1 VIGYKQLTNFLFDFV
16 RPAGAILLSRYEEW
30 IVVLSYFIAAVASIL
45 AMHLADQ
52 AKQFQSKKDQKFAL
66 LSGAIALGAAVW
78 SMHFLGMLAFELC
91 VTVKYAPLPTL
102 LSILPAFM
110 AAWAAMRWISQSAR
124 GMRHLWLGGAI
135 IGLGIGVMHYS
146 GMLAMRTA
154 ADMTFKPWWVA
165 MSVAVAVLLAVLAL
179 WFRQQCEGLQR
190 LRAWRHVVSGV
201 VMGAAITIMHYV
213 GMAAATFVGVAEFAE
228 PVPTVDRWYLSTLVT
243 LGAITLI
250 GAVIAQN
257 MIVRQRQLSRDL
269 QFKEHQMRVI
279 FQNAIDAIVITDAKG
294 FIQTVNRAFEGM
306 FGYQAQRITGKHISK
321 MIPDWKQL
329 NAYAKKRR
337 QLDTTEKMVAERKGF
352 HADGHE
358 IPLRIALTRV
368 VENESTFCISFL
380 MDMTAFHTQQNALE
394 KLLTEDP
401 LTGLFNR
408 RGLMSLMRGIA
419 SGAQAH
425 NVNRGM
431 ILLFLDLDGFKS
443 VNDTLG
449 HAAGDEVLI
458 TLSQRIPGV
467 LREEDMVCRF
477 GGDEFVILLT
487 FTEHPRLL
495 ASKIADKL
503 IDSIQQPIRLQS
515 GQEITVG
522 CSIGVAFAWPKKKE
536 EIEALL
542 EKADAAMYLAKKG
555 NAGKVVFSSI

>member
-1 VIGYKQLTNFLFDFV
+1 M
-16 RPAGAILLSRYEEW
+16 
-30 IVVLSYFIAAVASIL
+30 VVLSYLIAAVASIL
-45 AMHLADQ
+45 AMSLADLAQ
-52 AKQFQSKKDQKFAL
+52 QFQLKRDQKFAL
-66 LSGAIALGAAVW
+66 LSGATALGAAVW

-91 VTVKYAPLPTL
+91 VTVKYDPLITL
-102 LSILPAFM
+102 LSIWPAFV
-110 AAWAAMRWISQSAR
+110 ASWAAMRWISHADQEMS
-124 GMRHLWLGGAI
+124 HLWLSGMV

-146 GMLAMRTA
+146 GMLAIRTA
-154 ADMTFKPWWVA
+154 ATMTFKPWWVLI
-165 MSVAVAVLLAVLAL
+165 SVVAAVLLAVLAL
-179 WFRQQCEGLQR
+179 WFGQQCERLQQ
-190 LRAWRHVVSGV
+190 LRAWRHVVSGL
-201 VMGAAITIMHYV
+201 VMGAAITIMHYL
-213 GMAAATFVGVAEFAE
+213 GMAAAQFEGFAEFPH

-243 LGAITLI
+243 LGTMILI
-250 GAVIAQN
+250 GAAIAQN
-257 MIVRQRQLSRDL
+257 MLARQRQLARDL

-294 FIQTVNRAFEGM
+294 LIKMVNRAFEGM
-306 FGYQAQRITGKHISK
+306 FGYQAQLIVGTPISR
-321 MIPDWKQL
+321 MLPDWKQL
-329 NAYAKKRR
+329 NAYARKRR
-337 QLDTTEKMVAERKGF
+337 QHDTSEKIVAERSGL

-368 VENESTFCISFL
+368 VESESNFCISFL

-408 RGLMSLMRGIA
+408 RGLLSLMRGMA
-419 SGAQAH
+419 SGAH
-425 NVNRGM
+425 THSVNRGM

-449 HAAGDEVLI
+449 HHAGDEVLI
-458 TLSQRIPGV
+458 TVSQRIPKV
-467 LREEDMVCRF
+467 LREDDMVCRF

-487 FTEHPRLL
+487 FIDHPRML
-495 ASKIADKL
+495 ASKIARKL
-503 IDSIQQPIRLQS
+503 IETIQKPIRLQS

-542 EKADAAMYLAKKG
+542 EKADAAMYQAKKG
-555 NAGKVVFSSI
+555 DAGKVVFSSI

>member
-1 VIGYKQLTNFLFDFV
+1 MTNFLFDFV

-30 IVVLSYFIAAVASIL
+30 IVVLSYIIAAVASIL

-52 AKQFQSKKDQKFAL
+52 AKQFQLKKDQKFAL

-102 LSILPAFM
+102 LSILPAFV

-124 GMRHLWLGGAI
+124 GMRHLWLGGII

-146 GMLAMRTA
+146 GMLAIRTA
-154 ADMTFKPWWVA
+154 ATMTFKPWWVA

-190 LRAWRHVVSGV
+190 LRAWRHVVSGL
-201 VMGAAITIMHYV
+201 VMGAAITIMHYL
-213 GMAAATFVGVAEFAE
+213 GMAAAQFEGIAEFSH

-243 LGAITLI
+243 LGTMILI
-250 GAVIAQN
+250 GAAIAQN
-257 MIVRQRQLSRDL
+257 MLARQRQLARDL

-294 FIQTVNRAFEGM
+294 LIKMVNRAFEGM
-306 FGYQAQRITGKHISK
+306 FGYQAQLIVGTPISR
-321 MIPDWKQL
+321 MLPDWKQL
-329 NAYAKKRR
+329 NAYARKRR
-337 QLDTTEKMVAERKGF
+337 QHDTSEKVVAERSGL

-368 VENESTFCISFL
+368 VESESNFCISFL

-408 RGLMSLMRGIA
+408 RGLLSLMRGMA
-419 SGAQAH
+419 SGAH
-425 NVNRGM
+425 THSVNRGM

-449 HAAGDEVLI
+449 HHAGDEVLI
-458 TLSQRIPGV
+458 TVSQRIPKV
-467 LREEDMVCRF
+467 LREDDMVCRF

-487 FTEHPRLL
+487 FVDHPRML
-495 ASKIADKL
+495 ASKIAHKL
-503 IDSIQQPIRLQS
+503 IETIQKPIRLQS
-515 GQEITVG
+515 GQEMTVG

-542 EKADAAMYLAKKG
+542 EKADAAMYQAKKG
-555 NAGKVVFSSI
+555 DAGKVVFSSI

>member
-1 VIGYKQLTNFLFDFV
+1 M
-16 RPAGAILLSRYEEW
+16 
-30 IVVLSYFIAAVASIL
+30 VVLSYFIAAIASIL
-45 AMHLADQ
+45 AMYLADL
-52 AKQFQSKKDQKFAL
+52 APQFQLRRDQKIAL
-66 LSGAIALGAAVW
+66 LSGATVLGAAVW

-91 VTVKYAPLPTL
+91 VTVKYDPLITL
-102 LSILPAFM
+102 LSIWPAFV
-110 AAWAAMRWISQSAR
+110 ASWAAMRWISRAEK
-124 GMRHLWLGGAI
+124 GVKHLWLSGMI
-135 IGLGIGVMHYS
+135 IGLGIGIMHYS
-146 GMLAMRTA
+146 GMLAIRTA
-154 ADMTFKPWWVA
+154 ATMTFKPWWVLI
-165 MSVAVAVLLAVLAL
+165 SVVAAVLLAVLAL
-179 WFRQQCEGLQR
+179 WFGQQCERLQR
-190 LRAWRHVVSGV
+190 LRAWRHVVSGL
-201 VMGAAITIMHYV
+201 VMGAAITIMHYI
-213 GMAAATFVGVAEFAE
+213 GMAAAAFVGIAEFAR

-243 LGAITLI
+243 LGTMILI
-250 GAVIAQN
+250 GAAIAQN
-257 MIVRQRQLSRDL
+257 MLARQRQLARDL

-294 FIQTVNRAFEGM
+294 FIKMVNRAFEGM
-306 FGYQAQRITGKHISK
+306 FGYQAQLIIGKHISK

-329 NAYAKKRR
+329 NAYARKRR
-337 QLDTTEKMVAERKGF
+337 QQDTSEKVVAERHGF

-368 VENESTFCISFL
+368 MEYESNFCISFL

-408 RGLMSLMRGIA
+408 RGLLSLMRGIA
-419 SGAQAH
+419 SGAHAH
-425 NVNRGM
+425 NVSRGM

-458 TLSQRIPGV
+458 TVSQRIPKV
-467 LREEDMVCRF
+467 LREDDMVCRF

-487 FTEHPRLL
+487 FTDHPRVL
-495 ASKIADKL
+495 ATRIAEKL
-503 IDSIQQPIRLQS
+503 IESIQQPIRFQS

-522 CSIGVAFAWPKKKE
+522 CSIGVAFAWPRKKE

>member
-1 VIGYKQLTNFLFDFV
+1 MTNFLFDFV
-16 RPAGAILLSRYEEW
+16 SPAGAIILSRYAGW
-30 IVVLSYFIAAVASIL
+30 MVALSYFIAVVASIL
-45 AMHLADQ
+45 AMHLADL
-52 AKQFQSKKDQKFAL
+52 ATQFQLKRDQKVAL

-102 LSILPAFM
+102 LSILPAFV
-110 AAWAAMRWISQSAR
+110 ASWAAMRWISHTER
-124 GMRHLWLGGAI
+124 GVKHLWLGGVI

-146 GMLAMRTA
+146 GMLAIRTA
-154 ADMTFKPWWVA
+154 ATMTFKPWWVM
-165 MSVAVAVLLAVLAL
+165 MSVVVAVLLAVLAL
-179 WFRQQCEGLQR
+179 WFRQQCERLQR
-190 LRAWRHVVSGV
+190 LRAWRHLVSGL
-201 VMGAAITIMHYV
+201 VMGAAITLMHYV
-213 GMAAATFVGVAEFAE
+213 GMAAATFVGIAEFVE
-228 PVPTVDRWYLSTLVT
+228 PAPTVDRWYLSTLVT
-243 LGAITLI
+243 LGAMTLI
-250 GAVIAQN
+250 GAAMAQN
-257 MIVRQRQLSRDL
+257 MIARQRQLGRDL

-279 FQNAIDAIVITDAKG
+279 FQNSIDAIVITDAKG
-294 FIQTVNRAFEGM
+294 FINMVNRAFEGM
-306 FGYQAQRITGKHISK
+306 FGYQAQLIIGKHISK

-368 VENESTFCISFL
+368 VENESNFCISFL

-408 RGLMSLMRGIA
+408 RGLLSLMRGIA
-419 SGAQAH
+419 SGAHAH

-431 ILLFLDLDGFKS
+431 ILLFLDLDGFKA
-443 VNDTLG
+443 VNDQLG

-458 TLSQRIPGV
+458 TVSQRIPSV
-467 LREEDMVCRF
+467 LREDDMVCRY

-487 FTEHPRLL
+487 FTDHPETL

-503 IDSIQQPIRLQS
+503 IDTIQKTIRLQS

-522 CSIGVAFAWPKKKE
+522 CSIGVAFAWPQKRE

-542 EKADAAMYLAKKG
+542 QKADAAMYQAKKG
-555 NAGKVVFSSI
+555 NAGKVIFSSI